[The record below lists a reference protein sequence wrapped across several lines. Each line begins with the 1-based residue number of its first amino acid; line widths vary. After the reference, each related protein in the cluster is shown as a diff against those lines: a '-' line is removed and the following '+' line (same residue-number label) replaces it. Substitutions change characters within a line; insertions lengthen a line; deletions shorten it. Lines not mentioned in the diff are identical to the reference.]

1 MIPDQ
6 YPNYY
11 NVLEIY
17 SVCFD
22 SLDIKMCFS
31 YPSSIVITRDYC
43 IRFQAI
49 NSQSAKFL
57 NIHLDMEW
65 VDL

>member
-11 NVLEIY
+11 KVLEIY
-17 SVCFD
+17 TGYFN
-22 SLDIKMCFS
+22 SLDIMIRFS

-43 IRFQAI
+43 I
-49 NSQSAKFL
+49 SLLLSSLLKL
-57 NIHLDMEW
+57 PS
-65 VDL
+65 